1 MSVPSQAI
9 GDIIARY
16 DSKRDRLLDMLHD
29 VRAQHGYISD
39 TAISD
44 LANGLSTTFNDV
56 LETVSFYHFFHRT
69 PVGKHQIYLSD
80 TVIARQSGYDAVKQA
95 LNDAVGADTDI
106 HVLSTACIGLSDQEP
121 AMLVD
126 DVAFTQLTP
135 EKAREIVAQ
144 LQAGKTAEQIA
155 NPNRIPRNSEQYA
168 DALVS
173 AQAQNSGAVYFA
185 PSGNSIDVLKKML
198 QSTPQAVLDEIK
210 EAGVLGRGGAGF
222 PSWRKWQTVRDTPAP
237 IKYIVCNADEG
248 EPGTFK
254 DRVLMTRRAELV
266 FLGMV
271 CAAWAVGSAQGVFY
285 LRFEYRYLKD
295 YLEEVLAKMRADGA
309 LGENIAGQAGFNF
322 EIRIQLGAGAYVVGE
337 DSAMIESMEGKRGT
351 PRVKPPFPAV
361 HGYLGQPTV
370 VNNVETFAAAARAI
384 EMGGQWYKALGTERS
399 TGTRLIS
406 ASGDCARLGVYEVE
420 WGTTLQELL
429 KLIGAEDAYA
439 VQIGG
444 ASGECLSVAKNL
456 TRKIAMEDLAG
467 GALMVWNKERDLLS
481 IAHQFQEFFVE
492 ESCGIC
498 TPCRAGGVAM
508 LDKAERLITGRACQK
523 DLDDVMQWEKVL
535 RANSRCGLGGL
546 LSRPLLSLI
555 QQFPELVQSKL
566 STVESPLLP
575 AFDMNK
581 ALGEYERVAREL
593 MKEGA

>member
-1 MSVPSQAI
+1 MSVPSQTI

-29 VRAQHGYISD
+29 VREQHGYISD
-39 TAISD
+39 MAISE

-80 TVIARQSGYDAVKQA
+80 TVLARQKGFDAVKQV
-95 LNDAVGADTDI
+95 LNDAVAADQNI
-106 HVLSTACIGLSDQEP
+106 CVLSTACIGLSDQEP

-126 DVAFTQLTP
+126 DVAFTHLTP
-135 EKAREIVAQ
+135 EKAQEIVTQ
-144 LQAGKTAEQIA
+144 LQAGQTAEQIA
-155 NPNRIPRNSEQYA
+155 NPNCIPRSSEQYA

-173 AQAQNSGAVYFA
+173 AQVQNSGAVYFA
-185 PSGNSIDVLKKML
+185 PSAPSIGVLKKML
-198 QSTPQAVLDEIK
+198 QSTPQAVQDEIK

-222 PSWRKWQTVRDTPAP
+222 PSWRKWQTVHDTPAP

-295 YLEEVLAKMRADGA
+295 YLEAVLVNMRAQNT
-309 LGENIAGQAGFNF
+309 LGESIAGQSGFNF
-322 EIRIQLGAGAYVVGE
+322 DIRIQLGAGAYVVGE

-406 ASGDCARLGVYEVE
+406 ASGDCARPGVYEIE

-429 KLIGAEDAYA
+429 KLIGAENAYA

-444 ASGECLSVAKNL
+444 ASGECLNVAKNL

-467 GALMVWNKERDLLS
+467 GALMVWHKDRDLLE
-481 IAHQFQEFFVE
+481 IARQFQKFFVE

-508 LDKAERLITGRACQK
+508 LDKAERLVAGRACQK
-523 DLDDVMQWEKVL
+523 DLDDVAQWEKVL

-566 STVESPLLP
+566 ATVESPLLP

-593 MKEGA
+593 IKEGA